1 MAEEKDMQIQHLP
14 LSEIYSDSTF
24 NIRGAIHMGDVVE
37 LAKNINSHGL
47 LQAISVQPYD
57 KVPGYKWR
65 IILGHRRF
73 AAHQHLQ
80 RTMIPCVIKEGM
92 SDIDAMA
99 ANFNE
104 NINRK
109 YLNILE
115 EAYGVKRF
123 ADSRLTVE
131 QIAKL
136 VNKGKNWVRIRQAL
150 LLMPEPIQQDAAA
163 EFLTQGQILDLST
176 IGDPD
181 EQMRIVRKI
190 KEAKLNGEKRLPKV
204 KEKTRDPLKLK
215 RRQPNE
221 IYEMVNHIID
231 ETGQGCV
238 GTRAL
243 AWANGEITD
252 LDFYRDLIEYYK
264 SIDVPYQPP
273 LEVQHLIT
281 IKKAGA

>member
-1 MAEEKDMQIQHLP
+1 MAEEKDMQIEHLP

-37 LAKNINSHGL
+37 LAKNINAHGL

-80 RTMIPCVIKEGM
+80 RETIPCVIKHGM

-109 YLNILE
+109 DLNILE

-123 ADSRLTVE
+123 ADNKLTVE

-221 IYEMVNHIID
+221 IYEMVNQIID
-231 ETGQGCV
+231 ETGQGSV
-238 GTRAL
+238 ATRAL
-243 AWANGEITD
+243 AWANGEISD
-252 LDFYRDLIEYYK
+252 LDFYRDLIEYYN

-273 LEVQHLIT
+273 LEVRHLIT
-281 IKKAGA
+281 VKKGGA

>member
-1 MAEEKDMQIQHLP
+1 MAVDSDMKIEHLP
-14 LSEIYSDSTF
+14 LTEIYSDSTF

-37 LAKNINSHGL
+37 LAKNINARGL
-47 LQAISVQPYD
+47 LQAIAVQPYD
-57 KVPGYKWR
+57 KMPGFKWR
-65 IILGHRRF
+65 IVLGHRRF

-80 RTMIPCVIKEGM
+80 RETIPCVVKYGL

-109 YLNILE
+109 DLNILE

-123 ADSRLTVE
+123 ADNKLTVD

-204 KEKTRDPLKLK
+204 KEKHRDPTKLK

-231 ETGQGCV
+231 ETGEGSV
-238 GTRAL
+238 ATRAL
-243 AWANGEITD
+243 AWTNGEISD
-252 LDFYRDLIEYYK
+252 LDWYRDLIDFYAEKGIVYL
-264 SIDVPYQPP
+264 PP
-273 LEVQHLIT
+273 LEVRHLIT
-281 IKKAGA
+281 VKKGG